1 MKNRLL
7 IVSNRLPV
15 QLSEKNGQITILPS
29 AGGLVS
35 SIKSYLRKK
44 SEQKTAGEDLSP
56 VWIGSLAITEKRFA
70 VHQLAEKLKDDDFGM
85 SPVFLPATM
94 QDKFYNGFCNDT
106 IWPLFHYFPSY
117 AQFKD
122 DYYEH
127 YVAAN
132 LRFCEKIVAEY
143 QPGDIIWIH
152 DYHLMLLP
160 SMLRKLL
167 PDAIIGF
174 FLHIPFPSF
183 ELFRMLPG
191 SWRKGILQGL
201 LGADLIGFHTY
212 SYLQYFLNSVKQ
224 ILGYETPVRSVM
236 TPERCVTLDV
246 FPVSIDYS
254 KFHSV
259 AGDSVIFDERNR
271 IKKRL
276 GNVKLIISVDRLD
289 YTKGIVNRLEGFA
302 LFLKEHPEYIER
314 VSYFLLV
321 VPSRDIITKYK
332 ENKEAIEGLVSS
344 INGQYGSFDWTP
356 VIYQY
361 KSIDFKKMAGLYL
374 AADVALITPIR
385 DGMNL
390 VAKEFVASRS
400 DKRGVLVLSET
411 AGAAAE
417 LGEAI
422 IINPT
427 DRKEVADAL
436 LQSLTMPVQEQ
447 MSRNEFMQTRLK
459 NYDVVKWAEEFISQ
473 LLNAHQQQA
482 SMNIKLLTLQTEE
495 LIAAHYHSANRK
507 LFLLDYDGTLSPI
520 ARYPHLAI
528 PQGGLI
534 SLLKLLSDDSKNDI
548 VIISGRSREIL
559 DEWFNSV
566 HVNLVAEHGAFYKHA
581 GREWESA
588 TSENTDWKEEVRG
601 IMDKFTERCPGA
613 FVEEKHYSLAW
624 HYRNADPE
632 LGFIRSRELHNNLS
646 GLTAHLDFQIIEG
659 KKVIEARP
667 RGIDKGISSL
677 HWINKNEYDFILAA
691 GDDRTDE
698 DMFRV
703 LPAEAYSIRVGLVQS
718 AARFNV
724 NQQKDIPGLLLK
736 ILSFLQEKNPQPEIL
751 SS

>member
-15 QLSEKNGQITILPS
+15 QLSEKEGKVAILPS

-44 SEQKTAGEDLSP
+44 FEQKTPGKDRFP
-56 VWIGSLAITEKRFA
+56 IWIGALDITEKKFTA
-70 VHQLAEKLKDDDFGM
+70 QQLSERLTGDDFGM
-85 SPVFLPATM
+85 SPVFLPGVT

-117 AQFKD
+117 ARFKD

-127 YVAAN
+127 YVLAN
-132 LRFCEKIVAEY
+132 QRFCDKVVAEY
-143 QPGDIIWIH
+143 LPGDIIWIH

-160 SMLRKLL
+160 AMIRKKL

-191 SWRKGILQGL
+191 SWRKGILNGL
-201 LGADLIGFHTY
+201 LGADLLGFHTY
-212 SYLQYFLNSVKQ
+212 SYTQYFLNSVKQ
-224 ILGYETPVRSVM
+224 LLGYETSIHSVM
-236 TPERCVTLDV
+236 TPERCVSLDV
-246 FPVSIDYS
+246 FPVSIDYT
-254 KFHSV
+254 KFQS
-259 AGDSVIFDERNR
+259 AMGNTEIFEERNR
-271 IKKRL
+271 IRKKL
-276 GNVKLIISVDRLD
+276 NNVQLIISVDRLD
-289 YTKGIVNRLEGFA
+289 YTKGIINRLEGFA
-302 LFLKEHPEYIER
+302 LFLKENPQYAEL
-314 VSYFLLV
+314 VSYFLVV
-321 VPSRDIITKYK
+321 VPSRDIIAKYK
-332 ENKEAIEGLVSS
+332 ENKESIEGLVSR
-344 INGQYGSFDWTP
+344 INGQYGNFDWTP
-356 VIYQY
+356 VVYQY

-390 VAKEFVASRS
+390 VAKEFIASRA
-400 DKRGVLVLSET
+400 DRKGVLVLSET

-436 LQSLTMPVQEQ
+436 LQALTMPVAEQ
-447 MSRNEFMQTRLK
+447 ITRNEFMQTRLK

-473 LLNAHQQQA
+473 VIGAHQQQE
-482 SMNIKLLTLQTEE
+482 SMNVKLLTQSNEQLITE
-495 LIAAHYHSANRK
+495 HYQVAKHC

-520 ARYPHLAI
+520 VRYPHLAI
-528 PQGGLI
+528 PQAELI
-534 SLLKLLSDDSKNDI
+534 HTLKLLTNNKKNDV
-548 VIISGRSREIL
+548 VIISGRPKKTL
-559 DEWFNSV
+559 DEWFGGLRLNF
-566 HVNLVAEHGAFYKHA
+566 VAEHGAFYKHV
-581 GREWESA
+581 GYGWEIA
-588 TSENTDWKEEVRG
+588 TSASTDWKEG
-601 IMDKFTERCPGA
+601 AQTIMDKFTGRCPGS
-613 FVEEKHYSLAW
+613 FVEEKHFSLAW
-624 HYRNADPE
+624 HYRNSDTE

-646 GLTAHLDFQIIEG
+646 ALASHLDFQVIEG

-667 RGIDKGISSL
+667 RGIDKGTASL
-677 HWINKNEYDFILAA
+677 NWINKNEYDFILSA

-698 DMFRV
+698 DMFRT
-703 LPAEAYSIRVGLVQS
+703 LPVEAYSIRVGLRQS

-724 NQQKDIPGLLLK
+724 NQQKDITTLLSKLA
-736 ILSFLQEKNPQPEIL
+736 SFSQEK
-751 SS
+751 STTTKTFS

>member
-1 MKNRLL
+1 MKNRIL

-15 QLSEKNGQITILPS
+15 QLSEKDGQIFILPS

-44 SEQKTAGEDLSP
+44 CEQKIPGEDRFP
-56 VWIGSLAITEKRFA
+56 VWIGSLDITEKKFISKHLSDR
-70 VHQLAEKLKDDDFGM
+70 LKDDDFGM
-85 SPVFLPATM
+85 SPVFLPAAT

-117 AQFKD
+117 ARFKD

-127 YVAAN
+127 YVLAN
-132 LRFCEKIVAEY
+132 QRFCDKVIGEY
-143 QPGDIIWIH
+143 QAGDIIWIH

-160 SMLRKLL
+160 SMLRKQL

-212 SYLQYFLNSVKQ
+212 SYAQYFLNSVKQ
-224 ILGYETPVRSVM
+224 LLGYETSIRTVT
-236 TPERCVTLDV
+236 TPDRCVALDV
-246 FPVSIDYS
+246 FPVSIDYA

-259 AGDSVIFDERNR
+259 IGNREIFEERNR
-271 IKKRL
+271 IKKKL
-276 GNVKLIISVDRLD
+276 GNVQLIISVDRLD
-289 YTKGIVNRLEGFA
+289 YTKGIINRLEGFA
-302 LFLKEHPEYIER
+302 LFLKEHPQYIER
-314 VSYFLLV
+314 VSYFLVV

-332 ENKEAIEGLVSS
+332 ENKETIEGLVSS
-344 INGQYGSFDWTP
+344 INGRFGNFEWTP

-361 KSIDFKKMAGLYL
+361 KSIDFKKMSALYL

-417 LGEAI
+417 LGEAV

-447 MSRNEFMQTRLK
+447 MNRNEFMQTRLK

-473 LLNAHQQQA
+473 LQNAHQQQD
-482 SMNIKLLTLQTEE
+482 SMNIKLLMPQTEE
-495 LIAAHYHSANRK
+495 LIVTHFKTAKRN

-520 ARYPHLAI
+520 ARFPHLAA
-528 PQGGLI
+528 PQPEI
-534 SLLKLLSDDSKNDI
+534 INLLKSLSSDKKNDI
-548 VIISGRSREIL
+548 VIISGRPKKVL
-559 DEWFNSV
+559 DEWFSGIR
-566 HVNLVAEHGAFYKHA
+566 VNLVAEHGAFYKHA
-581 GREWESA
+581 GYGWELA
-588 TSENTDWKEEVRG
+588 TSANMDWKEVAEGV
-601 IMDKFTERCPGA
+601 INKFTERCPGS
-613 FVEEKHYSLAW
+613 FVEEKHISLAW
-624 HYRNADPE
+624 HYRNADAE
-632 LGFIRSRELHNNLS
+632 LGFIRSRELHDNLS
-646 GLTAHLDFQIIEG
+646 ALAAHLDFQVIEG

-667 RGIDKGISSL
+667 RGIDKGTASL
-677 HWINKNEYDFILAA
+677 NWLTKNEYDFIFAA

-698 DMFRV
+698 DMFRM
-703 LPAEAYSIRVGLVQS
+703 LPPEAYSIRVGLMQS

-724 NQQKDIPGLLLK
+724 NQQKDIIALLAKIVSPSQEKSVEPK
-736 ILSFLQEKNPQPEIL
+736 ILSR
-751 SS
+751 

>member
-15 QLSEKNGQITILPS
+15 QLSEKNGELLISPS

-44 SEQKTAGEDLSP
+44 SEQQIPGEDRFP
-56 VWIGSLAITEKRFA
+56 VWIGSLAIAEKKFA
-70 VHQLAEKLKDDDFGM
+70 AQRLSEKLKDDDFGM

-117 AQFKD
+117 ARFKD

-127 YVAAN
+127 YMLAN
-132 LRFCEKIVAEY
+132 QRFCEKVVAEY

-201 LGADLIGFHTY
+201 LGADMIGFHTY

-224 ILGYETPVRSVM
+224 ILGYETPGRSVM
-236 TPERCVTLDV
+236 TPGRCVALDV

-254 KFHSV
+254 KFHAV
-259 AGDSVIFDERNR
+259 AGDSIIFEERNR

-289 YTKGIVNRLEGFA
+289 YTKGIINRLEGFA
-302 LFLKEHPEYIER
+302 LFLKEHPEYIEQ

-332 ENKEAIEGLVSS
+332 ENKETIEGLVSS
-344 INGQYGSFDWTP
+344 INGQYGNFEWTP

-390 VAKEFVASRS
+390 VAKEFIASRS

-427 DRKEVADAL
+427 DRREVADAL

-447 MSRNEFMQTRLK
+447 MSRNEFMQIRLK

-473 LLNAHQQQA
+473 LMNAHQQQA

-495 LIAAHYHSANRK
+495 LIVAHYGKAKRK
-507 LFLLDYDGTLSPI
+507 LFLLDYDGTLAPI
-520 ARYPHLAI
+520 ARYPQLAL
-528 PQGGLI
+528 PQSGLI
-534 SLLKLLSDDSKNDI
+534 SLLKSLSGDSENDV
-548 VIISGRSREIL
+548 VIISGRPREIM
-559 DEWFNSV
+559 DEWFSGIHV
-566 HVNLVAEHGAFYKHA
+566 HLVAEHGAFYKGA
-581 GREWESA
+581 GQEWES
-588 TSENTDWKEEVRG
+588 TTPENINWKEEVQG

-613 FVEEKHYSLAW
+613 FVEKKHYSLAW

-646 GLTAHLDFQIIEG
+646 GLAAHLDFQVIEG

-667 RGIDKGISSL
+667 RGIDKGTASH
-677 HWINKNEYDFILAA
+677 HWLAKNKYDFILAA

-698 DMFRV
+698 DMFRA
-703 LPAEAYSIRVGLVQS
+703 LPGEAYSIRIGLMQS

-724 NQQKDIPGLLLK
+724 NQQKDIMELLSR
-736 ILSFLQEKNPQPEIL
+736 ILALSKEKMVIGDW
-751 SS
+751 